1 MAIKIG
7 GKAHDDH
14 DDVVRITSA
23 SESPSVDFDR
33 RKRRYIWSMSF
44 RTLCFIVAVSVGPG
58 WLRWTLIGA
67 SLILPYLAVVM
78 ANAVTPPEEGTAL
91 PGEGV
96 FGREIK

>member
-1 MAIKIG
+1 
-7 GKAHDDH
+7 
-14 DDVVRITSA
+14 
-23 SESPSVDFDR
+23 VDFDR

-78 ANAVTPPEEGTAL
+78 ANAVTPPEEGTEL

-96 FGREIK
+96 FGKEIN